1 MTIRTCVLGNF
12 LCRLRKTM
20 NIRTSC
26 LFNQSAV
33 SGKQGRQ
40 RGYIS
45 RRGCDAYQPCFCYT
59 NVSIWCSRRVRPPVT
74 ASKEAARCHLC
85 NSGPVQRRNQGG
97 AGSEL
102 RGKLPSNPAI
112 PTNLQPVRSSVRR
125 SAFACALV
133 QLCTSAFSGS
143 CMLIAG
149 NANARK
155 CATFAQNQCSDL
167 VCMAQR
173 RQPGSLTRKGG
184 AKESNKRARRKAR
197 RSFDMPCALV

>member
-1 MTIRTCVLGNF
+1 MRFGQFSVQIA
-12 LCRLRKTM
+12 K
-20 NIRTSC
+20 
-26 LFNQSAV
+26 
-33 SGKQGRQ
+33 
-40 RGYIS
+40 
-45 RRGCDAYQPCFCYT
+45 DDEYT
-59 NVSIWCSRRVRPPVT
+59 NFVSFQPEYSKWQTRAPAGVHLQNRLWRTQIVLLLHEYRRMGLAVVAPVYERK
-74 ASKEAARCHLC
+74 KEAARCHIC

-149 NANARK
+149 SANAQK